1 MLAKN
6 KNINRVYEILV
17 QKGLFNSY
25 TVLIAWGR
33 LNLYLKQ
40 KVVSFDSFEDAMA
53 FAEKKINKRL
63 TSQKRIGVNYI
74 FD

>member
-1 MLAKN
+1 MLAKS

-33 LNLYLKQ
+33 LNVYLKQ

-53 FAEKKINKRL
+53 FAEKKIHKRL
-63 TSQKRIGVNYI
+63 NSQKRIGVNYI